1 MFKNN
6 LNQLDIPF
14 LINMDKSVEE
24 FEWRW
29 RLEYNRDILWFGG
42 VRQFGAKY
50 ITGGNP
56 VW

>member
-1 MFKNN
+1 MKKHTFIIEKNY
-6 LNQLDIPF
+6 IYAR
-14 LINMDKSVEE
+14 ISYKE
-24 FEWRW
+24 
-29 RLEYNRDILWFGG
+29 G